1 MCYTLQVSLYQ
12 KAVFKSLRLITSLSV
27 VSTALIAETT
37 LSLPPPP
44 PENQSVEAIQ
54 EALQV
59 GAEVPIC
66 YMRTADGKV
75 LDLTSLCKEQPGNL
89 SAVSPAPRP
98 YNASAIKKFDDELY
112 GEGN

>member
-1 MCYTLQVSLYQ
+1 M
-12 KAVFKSLRLITSLSV
+12 FESLRLITSLSV
-27 VSTALIAETT
+27 ALTALLAETA

-54 EALQV
+54 EVQQF

-66 YMRTADGKV
+66 FMRTADGKL
-75 LDLTSLCKEQPGNL
+75 LDLTSLCKEQPGSNL
-89 SAVSPAPRP
+89 SGVSPAPRP
-98 YNASAIKKFDDELY
+98 YNASAIKEFDDELY

>member
-1 MCYTLQVSLYQ
+1 M
-12 KAVFKSLRLITSLSV
+12 FKSLRLIPSLSV
-27 VSTALIAETT
+27 ALTTLFAETA

-44 PENQSVEAIQ
+44 DDQSVEATQ
-54 EALQV
+54 EVPQS

-66 YMRTADGKV
+66 YMQTAEGKV
-75 LDLTSLCKEQPGNL
+75 LDLTSLCKEQPGSNL
-89 SAVSPAPRP
+89 SGVSPAPRP